1 MFIIKTDNFYLS
13 VGIQCVLENIRLEH
27 HVCIIDLS
35 TVHSL
40 TSLLAILRLNRHYRR
55 FVFLGGGDLY
65 SQVLSELTYID
76 HRCTA
81 ENLAQEFE
89 KSPSVSY
96 EHARCLL
103 LSIKTMA
110 VFTLTE
116 KIAIHSLL
124 INNSFAEAAH
134 FTGATDKQLY
144 QRVDA
149 LAHKLHLKNR
159 FYVLRF
165 IRNEFRPGDISEH
178 IKECTNGWQAI

>member
-1 MFIIKTDNFYLS
+1 MFIIKSENLYLS
-13 VGIQCVLENIRLEH
+13 FGIQIALKNINLEH

-35 TVHSL
+35 TMHTL
-40 TSLLAILRLNRHYRR
+40 TSLLTILRQNRHYRR
-55 FVFLGGGDLY
+55 FVFLGGDDLY
-65 SQVLSELTYID
+65 SQVLSVLTYID

-81 ENLAQEFE
+81 ENFALEF
-89 KSPSVSY
+89 KKYPSVSY
-96 EHARCLL
+96 EYARRVL
-103 LSIKTMA
+103 LSIKTMS

-116 KIAIHSLL
+116 KITIHSLL
-124 INNSFAEAAH
+124 INASFAQAAH
-134 FTGATDKQLY
+134 FSGATDKQLY

-149 LAHKLHLKNR
+149 LARKLHVKNR